1 MTKLTQLIRGFMFGA
16 VAITAPLFVGCGSSE
31 DNSGIGDFNPKISYG
46 TLTDPRDGQD
56 YRTVEIGNS
65 TWMAEN
71 LKYAEQA
78 CGTSWCYGNNASYC
92 KTYGRLYD
100 WCAAMTACPDGWH
113 LPTDADW
120 KNLVLDAGGTE
131 DAAGNLKSKKG
142 WNDNGNGTDEHGF
155 SALPGG
161 YGRSDLRTFIGV
173 GYSGFWWSATEL
185 DAWLLGSDNG
195 VERRT
200 FGSEAGLSVRCVQD

>member
-1 MTKLTQLIRGFMFGA
+1 MAKLTKYI
-16 VAITAPLFVGCGSSE
+16 AITASLFIGCGDSDVS
-31 DNSGIGDFNPKISYG
+31 NGISDFNPNIPYG
-46 TLTDPRDGQD
+46 TLTDSRDGKD

-71 LKYAEQA
+71 LKYADQA

-100 WCAAMTACPDGWH
+100 WCAAMTACPLGWH
-113 LPTDADW
+113 LPTDSDW
-120 KNLVLDAGGTE
+120 KNLVLDIGGQA
-131 DAAGNLKSKKG
+131 AAGKLKSQKG
-142 WNDNGNGTDEHGF
+142 WKDNGNGTDEYGF

-161 YGRSDLRTFIGV
+161 YGRADLRTFIGV
-173 GYSGFWWSATEL
+173 GYNGFWWSATEL
-185 DAWLLGSDNG
+185 DAWFLGSGDG
-195 VERRT
+195 LERRT